1 MLKYIIKRVL
11 LMFVVFFI
19 IATMCFVLIKLLPL
33 PNIKAQGRDANL
45 VLEKRKA
52 MGYDKPIMT
61 QYAIYWKNIF
71 NFKKPDGSFGWS
83 PDFGL
88 GEQMYISQPV
98 FDVLMEK
105 LPYTVV
111 VNLYSFIV
119 AVPIGLLL
127 GIYAALRKNRWQDH
141 VVSTGVMLVVSV
153 PSYVYAFLVQ
163 FFLCYKFGWFPLT
176 VASREAAGFFS
187 WTMFKSMMPAII
199 ALAFGQIAVLCRYTR
214 AELSE
219 VLTGDYLLLARTK
232 GLTKSQA
239 ITRHAMRNAMVPI
252 LPMILGGFIDIL
264 SGSLIIEGIFSIP
277 GIGALYY
284 TSIGLRDYN
293 FFMAL
298 SFFYTLIGLVANLVI
313 DLSYGFIDPRIK
325 MGAK

>member
-1 MLKYIIKRVL
+1 MFKYVIKRIL

-19 IATMCFVLIKLLPL
+19 IATMCFVLIKKLPL
-33 PNIKAQGRDANL
+33 PNIKAQGRDAQL
-45 VLEKRKA
+45 VEQKREQ
-52 MGYDKPIMT
+52 MGYNKPIMT

-71 NFKKPDGSFGWS
+71 NFKDADGSFGWN
-83 PDFGL
+83 PDFGI

-98 FDVLMEK
+98 FDVLKEK

-111 VNLYSFIV
+111 VNLYSILI
-119 AVPIGLLL
+119 AIPIGLML
-127 GIYAALRKNRWQDH
+127 GIYAALRKNKWQDH
-141 VVSTGVMLVVSV
+141 VVSTAVMLVVSV

-163 FFLCYKFGWFPLT
+163 YFLCYKFGWFSLT
-176 VASREAAGFFS
+176 VASRETAGFFS
-187 WTMFKSMMPAII
+187 WVMFKSMFPAIVS
-199 ALAFGQIAVLCRYTR
+199 LAFGTIASLCRFTR

-232 GLTKSQA
+232 GLTKNQA

-252 LPMILGGFIDIL
+252 LPMILGEFIGIL
-264 SGSLIIEGIFSIP
+264 GGSLIIEGIFSIP
-277 GIGALYY
+277 GIGKLYI